1 MGIANK
7 LNSGRRKT
15 MPENINTKELT
26 FIKAAELAKAN
37 PPYPLPVLGYFINTK
52 GDYGASVTL
61 AVKVKNDILGVNL
74 PSRYVDQFKELTD
87 DEVTDILNG
96 GLQITGIKGGVKT
109 KNGVTCFIE
118 FEDVLPDEIP
128 FR

>member
-7 LNSGRRKT
+7 LNTGRRET

-52 GDYGASVTL
+52 GDYGPSVTL
-61 AVKVKNDILGVNL
+61 AVKVNNDILGVNL
-74 PSRYVDQFKELTD
+74 PSRYVDQFKDLSD
-87 DEVTDILNG
+87 DEVADILNG
-96 GLQITGIKGGVKT
+96 GLQITGIKDGIKT

-118 FEDVLPDEIP
+118 FEDVDPEIP
-128 FR
+128 FN

>member
-1 MGIANK
+1 
-7 LNSGRRKT
+7 

-26 FIKAAELAKAN
+26 FIKAAELAKLN

-61 AVKVKNDILGVNL
+61 AVKSGNDIIGVNI
-74 PSRYVDQFKELTD
+74 PSRYVEQFKDLTD
-87 DEVTDILNG
+87 EEVQDILNG
-96 GLQITGIKGGVKT
+96 GLQITGIKAGVKT

-118 FEDVLPDEIP
+118 FEDVETIP
-128 FR
+128 FN

>member
-7 LNSGRRKT
+7 LNSGRRET
-15 MPENINTKELT
+15 MPENINTKDMP

-61 AVKVKNDILGVNL
+61 AVKVNDDILGVNL

-96 GLQITGIKGGVKT
+96 GLRITEIKGGVKT

-118 FEDVLPDEIP
+118 FEDVDPEIP
-128 FR
+128 FN